1 MIERTHGTDN
11 VSEGKRI
18 IYLPEMNRSGDLLL
32 LLVLA
37 ALSSTLAFAP
47 SRRRSA
53 SLYPALYASSD
64 DEGGGASTINVALI
78 TSSVS
83 TVGGT
88 RHHEGLHA
96 AIEVHPFCKM
106 TGIRFSIADVP
117 VASSAILPSWTKEH
131 VSRLRKADIACFED
145 ASAVLSYLKVL
156 DEHHD
161 VPESAS
167 EEYRRRQPNKP
178 DLVRE
183 IIGGVVPKANDGTA
197 TLMMAAC
204 PDSDTARECLNSG
217 RWTSNHIYYPK
228 VTQGAVE
235 LKILPISGGG
245 EDGEDARGAKD
256 GAEGGGAI
264 DVDVWADSV
273 VQAAGDV
280 MERKFWGGGW

>member
-1 MIERTHGTDN
+1 
-11 VSEGKRI
+11 
-18 IYLPEMNRSGDLLL
+18 MNRSADLLL

-53 SLYPALYASSD
+53 SLSPAPHASSD
-64 DEGGGASTINVALI
+64 DGGGGASTINVALI
-78 TSSVS
+78 TSSSS

-88 RHHEGLHA
+88 RRHREGLHA
-96 AIEVHPFCKM
+96 AIEVHPFCEM

-117 VASSAILPSWTKEH
+117 VVAPSATILPTWTEEH
-131 VSRLRKADIACFED
+131 VSRLRGADIACFED

-156 DEHHD
+156 DEHRD

-167 EEYRRRQPNKP
+167 EGDRRRQPNKP
-178 DLVRE
+178 DLVRG
-183 IIGGVVPKANDGTA
+183 IIDGGVVPKANDGT
-197 TLMMAAC
+197 TSPMMAAC
-204 PDSDTARECLNSG
+204 PDADTARECLNSG

-228 VTQGAVE
+228 DTQGAVE

-245 EDGEDARGAKD
+245 GDGEDDARGGAKD
-256 GAEGGGAI
+256 DDAEGGGAI
-264 DVDVWADSV
+264 DVVVWADSV

>member
-1 MIERTHGTDN
+1 
-11 VSEGKRI
+11 
-18 IYLPEMNRSGDLLL
+18 MNRSADLLL

-47 SRRRSA
+47 SRRRST
-53 SLYPALYASSD
+53 SLSPALHASSD

-88 RHHEGLHA
+88 RHREGLHA
-96 AIEVHPFCKM
+96 AIEVHPFCRM
-106 TGIRFSIADVP
+106 TGIRFSIAEVP
-117 VASSAILPSWTKEH
+117 AAASAILPTWTKEH
-131 VSRLRKADIACFED
+131 VSRLRGADIACFED
-145 ASAVLSYLKVL
+145 VSAVLSYLKVL

-167 EEYRRRQPNKP
+167 EEDRRRQPNNP
-178 DLVRE
+178 DLARE
-183 IIGGVVPKANDGTA
+183 IIVGGVVPKANDGTTA
-197 TLMMAAC
+197 LMMAAC
-204 PDSDTARECLNSG
+204 PDADTARECLNSG

-228 VTQGAVE
+228 DTQGAVE

-245 EDGEDARGAKD
+245 GDGEDDVRGGAKD
-256 GAEGGGAI
+256 DAEGVGVGAI
-264 DVDVWADSV
+264 DVVVWADSV